1 MEDANVDEERRQRE
15 GAKTR
20 EPEQGRGIHRL
31 LRGRCAPWPTAG
43 KFLMRLV
50 CLTAFLGSLSLV
62 HSATNAEWGNSINM
76 AGMQRT
82 LSQRMSKEFLLVSL
96 GIDTGTNKVKLQQSV
111 RDFNNTLHALITGD
125 PVQGIVA
132 APNAQVAANLQEVLS
147 LWVPFETL
155 LTSSVDSVRSADG
168 SINIPV
174 LEAVSS
180 QNGPL
185 LDASN
190 VVVGGL
196 VDAAKVAGA
205 STNGLVQDI
214 AGRQRTYIQSLC
226 LKALLISQ
234 GVSLSSNKASLKETK
249 LLFEDSHT
257 GIIEGVPFAG
267 VPVLTNMCTLHQMSE
282 VTYYY
287 SSFRPLVNE
296 ILNAHTVQSSQQ
308 TALRLAPNIA
318 NLTEPLFDSMVLAV
332 QFFNNKSMT
341 CDPVSS
347 MSDED
352 WRSFIDTLGK
362 LRLETQQVS
371 QYFMQVALGSNVH
384 TSKVEITVMISTALQ
399 QVRSLLEG
407 RKAEGIPAPPTQG
420 VVDQM
425 LIAAETWSVLET
437 ELTQAVRAE
446 AVTPIMVDRVAL
458 LSADVLDQLSTV
470 MEMTVQEAWGA
481 SPATPA
487 YLMDLT
493 SKQSMRLFKMS
504 KEASLAHYGVQVDAN
519 WMALNATRDA
529 FVAAHRKLLLGAPA
543 QNATPALQQL
553 SQLCIIQRMREVD
566 DFYQQLQESALAV
579 AHGSFEAMAELSQFD
594 KRALDAMSGAS
605 KVLVSGACENATT
618 EVVALL
624 LAWLELHQEAADL
637 SRLSQDATAAFVIAQ
652 EGGGGSFSSL
662 STAAEDVKASFHR
675 LMFGSWKPHVAAPP
689 TQALLEHVMS
699 TVEPA
704 VERFTQALSGTDVL
718 NVEAAGVSLLGVAE
732 VLQAK
737 YLKGARESDPMWPGA
752 RVDVLMSQAA
762 LASRVHKEALLHV
775 YGFRKSDAELSSAIS
790 EFETSHQHLKDGG
803 GGLEPVIAERKD
815 ILEQWEQINQAWLSL
830 KSQARSATSEDTWR
844 VEDAMT
850 QVISQIQVAIPL
862 YGMED
867 VEAPESFPWTSA
879 IYIRNKS
886 RKGSREQPALS
897 LNCVWLC
904 ALAANFGLAA
914 GDTKDVKGI
923 PFYTPTAISNSAP
936 PMPTEEVL
944 ISYGEETSVL
954 DDLETL
960 RPETRNPKD
969 LTQIMNFAWLGYLSF
984 EPC

>member
-1 MEDANVDEERRQRE
+1 
-15 GAKTR
+15 
-20 EPEQGRGIHRL
+20 
-31 LRGRCAPWPTAG
+31 
-43 KFLMRLV
+43 MRLV

-96 GIDTGTNKVKLQQSV
+96 GIDTATNKVKLQQSV

-332 QFFNNKSMT
+332 QLFNNKSMT
-341 CDPVSS
+341 CDPMSS

-618 EVVALL
+618 EVAAPL

-662 STAAEDVKASFHR
+662 STAVEDVKASFHR

-879 IYIRNKS
+879 IYISVAVCLVCCCCTIAYCQWAKDRS
-886 RKGSREQPALS
+886 RAQSSDKEKQGAKRGT
-897 LNCVWLC
+897 
-904 ALAANFGLAA
+904 LA
-914 GDTKDVKGI
+914 D
-923 PFYTPTAISNSAP
+923 
-936 PMPTEEVL
+936 EV
-944 ISYGEETSVL
+944 
-954 DDLETL
+954 
-960 RPETRNPKD
+960 
-969 LTQIMNFAWLGYLSF
+969 
-984 EPC
+984 